1 MDLQEIYNT
10 LFPIG
15 GVDDN
20 NRYAELTGDKIN
32 TVQLIEPSLGVSE
45 FVMTKKYMSDHKGMK
60 SNRQTQA
67 LAPQL
72 PVVVQDS
79 KPRVYNPLIKEVA
92 DTHFKHI
99 RDLMQP
105 AQHHIPLAVYPVVHR
120 LPAYPYAVRQPY
132 ITHVFLFIT
141 RRRFNCDS
149 NPFLHFIVQMD

>member
-1 MDLQEIYNT
+1 
-10 LFPIG
+10 
-15 GVDDN
+15 
-20 NRYAELTGDKIN
+20 
-32 TVQLIEPSLGVSE
+32 
-45 FVMTKKYMSDHKGMK
+45 MK

-105 AQHHIPLAVYPVVHR
+105 AQHHIPLAVYPVVLSETKRIKTHPPSASLWMSR
-120 LPAYPYAVRQPY
+120 RIILSEAMCPKVRTGLSACPSAGTAASVPYHSAPTSSVSRARCGTPKSS
-132 ITHVFLFIT
+132 T
-141 RRRFNCDS
+141 RWFTNLCGRYLAGSVPVSAS
-149 NPFLHFIVQMD
+149 NSMPP

>member
-1 MDLQEIYNT
+1 
-10 LFPIG
+10 
-15 GVDDN
+15 
-20 NRYAELTGDKIN
+20 
-32 TVQLIEPSLGVSE
+32 
-45 FVMTKKYMSDHKGMK
+45 MSDHKGMK

-79 KPRVYNPLIKEVA
+79 KPRVYTPLIKEVA

-105 AQHHIPLAVYPVVHR
+105 AQHHIPLAVYPVVHC

-141 RRRFNCDS
+141 RRRFSCYS
-149 NPFLHFIVQMD
+149 NLFLHFIVQID